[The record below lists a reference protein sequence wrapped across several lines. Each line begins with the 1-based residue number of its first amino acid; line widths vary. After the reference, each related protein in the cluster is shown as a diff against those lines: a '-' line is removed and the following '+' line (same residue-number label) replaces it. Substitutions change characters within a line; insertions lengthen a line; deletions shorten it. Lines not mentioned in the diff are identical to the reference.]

1 MRARRCVSLA
11 LLAGCLSL
19 AAPAFADRPPLS
31 ESLTGDA
38 KAAFDSGTSLVN
50 NQDFAGALLKLS
62 QAYDLSKDPRLLYN
76 MAICEKNLH
85 HYTRMRALLERYAS
99 EAGTAV
105 DPTTKANVD
114 RALDAVKNL
123 IGTVTL
129 TVSEPGATVSIDG
142 GTPALTPLAGPLT
155 VDQGRH
161 TLLVEKDGYEP
172 VERPVDVMG
181 GKAASAEV
189 TLRKL
194 TMAHLAVSADAG
206 ATIKVDGKLE
216 VLGRFDGQVDPG
228 THELTV
234 TEPDRKPYSM
244 SLTLR
249 EGEARSVTVT
259 LDPAHPR
266 LVWPWIVGGAALV
279 AAGAVIGGYA
289 LAKSGSSNGG
299 GVPDG
304 SLGNAMLQ
312 SLRR

>member
-1 MRARRCVSLA
+1 
-11 LLAGCLSL
+11 
-19 AAPAFADRPPLS
+19 
-31 ESLTGDA
+31 
-38 KAAFDSGTSLVN
+38 VN

-99 EAGTAV
+99 EAGAAA

-114 RALDAVKNL
+114 RALEAVKNL
-123 IGTVTL
+123 IGAVTV

-142 GTPALTPLAGPLT
+142 GAPALTPLAAPLA

-172 VERPVDVMG
+172 VERPIDVMG
-181 GKAASAEV
+181 GKPIRAEV

-194 TMAHLAVSADAG
+194 TMAHLAVSADRG
-206 ATIKVDGKLE
+206 ATIKVDGKLA
-216 VLGRFDGQVDPG
+216 VLGRFDGQLDPG

-234 TEPDRKPYSM
+234 TEPDRKPYST
-244 SLTLR
+244 SLTLL

-259 LDPAHPR
+259 LDPAPR
-266 LVWPWIVGGAALV
+266 RVLWPWIVGGAALV
-279 AAGAVIGGYA
+279 AAGAVVGGVA
-289 LAKSGSSNGG
+289 LARSGSSGG
-299 GVPDG
+299 TSSPPSGT
-304 SLGNAMLQ
+304 LGALAFKSWSQ
-312 SLRR
+312 